1 MSTITFGNSTNPSN
15 ISQYMD
21 SVFGLSIANYRREL
35 TDNIGATNAFL
46 MQLLKSDAYEAAD
59 GGSWIQE
66 PLMYALAPSDS
77 YDGYDELSTLPTDG
91 VTDAIYQWRQ
101 VATPIA
107 YNMREVILNQHRIV
121 DLVKSRIKQGEM
133 GIQEGF
139 AQALHWGSV
148 AGGGTTLVTPR
159 TSTVNGSSN
168 IEPLA
173 EFIRYDPTS
182 PTNPTVGNIDQSVAS
197 NNWWRNRTKSGG
209 SAATDYV
216 TFIMELENMY
226 NQCAL
231 GSGGPPNLILM
242 DQVTYELFIMAFF
255 FRYRIMPGDVP
266 TDFPFEAKKFKN
278 AIVVMDDK
286 VADFF
291 SDAAPTSQNVGGV
304 SSGLTYGTAVF
315 LNTKFFKLRYHP
327 DRDWEML
334 TDENGKIFKKPL
346 NGDSRVGHCAWMGN
360 LTCNN
365 RRKQGVLAKI
375 ARTLTAN

>member
-1 MSTITFGNSTNPSN
+1 MSTITFGSSSNPSN

-21 SVFGLSIANYRREL
+21 SVFGLSVANYRKEL

-46 MQLLKSDAYEAAD
+46 YEILRSDAYESAD

-66 PLMYALAPSDS
+66 PLMYALAPADS

-91 VTDAIYQWRQ
+91 VTDAVYQWRQ
-101 VATPIA
+101 VASPCV

-121 DLVKSRIKQGEM
+121 DIVKTRIKQSEM

-139 AQALHWGSV
+139 AQSLSWGNSV
-148 AGGGTTLVTPR
+148 NGGDLWDPR
-159 TSTVNGSSN
+159 VSSVNGSNN
-168 IEPLA
+168 IEPLG
-173 EFIRYDPTS
+173 EFVRYDPTS
-182 PTNPTVGNIDQSVAS
+182 ATDPTVGNIDQSTAS
-197 NNWWRNRTKSGG
+197 NSWWRNRTQVNGSGAG
-209 SAATDYV
+209 DYV
-216 TFIMELENMY
+216 TFILELEAMY
-226 NQCAL
+226 NSCAL
-231 GSGGPPNLILM
+231 GTGGAPNLILM
-242 DQVTYELFIMAFF
+242 DQVSYQLFVMAFF

-286 VADFF
+286 VADFY

-304 SSGLTYGTAVF
+304 SSGLTYGSAIF

-334 TDENGKIFKKPL
+334 EDENGKRFAKPI
-346 NGDSRVGHCAWMGN
+346 NGDSRVGHVAWMGN

-375 ARTLTAN
+375 ARTMTAN

>member
-1 MSTITFGNSTNPSN
+1 MSTITFGNTSNPSN
-15 ISQYMD
+15 VSQYMD
-21 SVFGLSIANYRREL
+21 SVFGISIANYRREL

-46 MQLLKSDAYEAAD
+46 NQILRDDAYESAD

-77 YDGYDELSTLPTDG
+77 YDGYDELSMLPTDG
-91 VTDAIYQWRQ
+91 ITDAIYQWRQ
-101 VATPIA
+101 VASPTV

-121 DLVKSRIKQGEM
+121 DLVKARIKQTEM

-139 AQALHWGSV
+139 AQSLHWGSI
-148 AGGGTTLVTPR
+148 ASGGTTLVTPR
-159 TSTVNGSSN
+159 TSSVNGSSN

-173 EFIRYDPTS
+173 EFVRYDPTS
-182 PTNPTVGNIDQSVAS
+182 ATNPTVGNIDQSAAA
-197 NNWWRNRTKSGG
+197 NNWWRNRTKT

-216 TFIMELENMY
+216 TFILELENIY

-286 VADFF
+286 VADFY
-291 SDAAPTSQNVGGV
+291 SDLAPTSQNVGGV
-304 SSGLTYGTAVF
+304 SSGLTYGTVVL

-334 TDENGKIFKKPL
+334 TDENGKTFKKPI

-365 RRKQGVLAKI
+365 RRKQGCLVKV